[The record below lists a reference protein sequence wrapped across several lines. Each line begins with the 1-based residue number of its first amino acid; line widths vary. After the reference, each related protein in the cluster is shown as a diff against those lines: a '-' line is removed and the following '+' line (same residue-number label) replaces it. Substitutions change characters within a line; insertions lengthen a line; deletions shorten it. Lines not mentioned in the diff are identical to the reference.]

1 MWIKMAS
8 QSTNISRQKRI
19 GRFFELKTI
28 IQLLAVLSL
37 VAAYFIGFSLREKN
51 ELVNLQKHYPQGTW
65 FKKVS
70 TKPLL
75 FEVVHSSKNTNHHY
89 VAIAKTHGYGGPL
102 TVGTE
107 VDPSGVVQRVLVID
121 HKETPAFIKKI
132 QEHQFF
138 EQFIGK
144 KVSAPL
150 KLGKDIDTVTG
161 ATVSSAA
168 FSKTVRLGSHAIGT
182 RILNLPIKEE
192 KTKWSFGFKEG
203 ILLILYA
210 LVFLGVGR
218 KIRKLRYITL
228 AAGCVFLGFYFN
240 SAISLS
246 NIAVIFL
253 GYFPP
258 VSEKLFWYLLVIGA
272 LLIILIYGKNLYC
285 FWLCPF
291 GAIQELTAKI
301 GGVNIQLSKK
311 TLKYAQYISYTLTW
325 TALMIIFITANSSL
339 GSYEPFATLFGLEGF
354 GVQWYILPAVILGSF
369 VLNRFWCRFFCPV
382 GVVLRL
388 TTKARLRAKRLFRG
402 INLWQ
407 TKAN

>member
-1 MWIKMAS
+1 MAS
-8 QSTNISRQKRI
+8 QSTNISRQKKI
-19 GRFFELKTI
+19 GRFELKTI

-51 ELVNLQKHYPQGTW
+51 ELVNLQKHYPQGTS

-75 FEVVHSSKNTNHHY
+75 FEVYHSSKNTNHHY
-89 VAIAKTHGYGGPL
+89 VAIEKTHGYGGPV

-144 KVSAPL
+144 KVSATL

-161 ATVSSAA
+161 ATVSSTA

-272 LLIILIYGKNLYC
+272 ISIILIYGKNLYC

-301 GGVNIQLSKK
+301 GGINIQLSKK

-325 TALMIIFITANSSL
+325 AALMIIFITANSSL

>member
-1 MWIKMAS
+1 ME
-8 QSTNISRQKRI
+8 
-19 GRFFELKTI
+19 RFFDLKTI

-37 VAAYFIGFSLREKN
+37 VVAYFIGFSLREKN
-51 ELVNLQKHYPQGTW
+51 ELVNLQKHYPAGTS
-65 FKKVS
+65 FKKLS
-70 TKPLL
+70 TKPFL
-75 FEVVHSSKNTNHHY
+75 FEVVHSSQKTNHRY
-89 VAIAKTHGYGGPL
+89 VAIEKTHGYGGPV

-107 VDPSGVVQRVLVID
+107 VDQTGVVQRVLVID

-138 EQFIGK
+138 EQFSGK
-144 KVSAPL
+144 DVTAPL
-150 KLGKDIDTVTG
+150 KLGQDIDSVTG
-161 ATVSSAA
+161 ATVSSRA

-192 KTKWSFGFKEG
+192 KLRWRLGFKEG
-203 ILLILYA
+203 VLLILYA
-210 LVFLGVGR
+210 LVFLGVGK
-218 KIRKLRYITL
+218 KIGKLRYITL

-258 VSEKLFWYLLVIGA
+258 LSEKLFWYLLVIGS
-272 LLIILIYGKNLYC
+272 LFIILLYGKNLYC
-285 FWLCPF
+285 YWLCPF

-301 GGVNIQLSKK
+301 GGINIQLSKK

-325 TALMIIFITANSSL
+325 AALMIIFMTANSSL

-388 TTKARLRAKRLFRG
+388 TTKARLKVKRILKG
-402 INLWQ
+402 SNLWSP
-407 TKAN
+407 KAN

>member
-1 MWIKMAS
+1 MAS
-8 QSTNISRQKRI
+8 HSTNIFRQKRI
-19 GRFFELKTI
+19 ERFFNLKAI
-28 IQLLAVLSL
+28 IQLLAILSL
-37 VAAYFIGFSLREKN
+37 VAAYFIGFSQREKN
-51 ELVNLQKHYPQGTW
+51 ALVNLQKHYPQGTS

-70 TKPLL
+70 TNPLL
-75 FEVVHSSKNTNHHY
+75 FEVVHSSKNTHHHY
-89 VAIAKTHGYGGPL
+89 AAIEKTHGYGGPL

-121 HKETPAFIKKI
+121 HKETPAYIKKI

-144 KVSAPL
+144 KVTAPL
-150 KLGKDIDTVTG
+150 KLGKDIDIVTG
-161 ATVSSAA
+161 ATVSSTA
-168 FSKTVRLGSHAIGT
+168 FSKTVRQGSHAIGT
-182 RILNLPIKEE
+182 IILNLPIKEE

-203 ILLILYA
+203 ILLILYV
-210 LVFLGVGR
+210 LVFFGVIK
-218 KIRKLRYITL
+218 KIGKLRYITL
-228 AAGCVFLGFYFN
+228 AAGAVFLGFYFN

-301 GGVNIQLSKK
+301 GGINIQLSKK
-311 TLKYAQYISYTLTW
+311 TLVYVQYISYTLTW
-325 TALMIIFITANSSL
+325 AALMIIFITANPSL

-382 GVVLRL
+382 GVVFRL
-388 TTKARLRAKRLFRG
+388 TTKARLRVKRLLR
-402 INLWQ
+402 N
-407 TKAN
+407 